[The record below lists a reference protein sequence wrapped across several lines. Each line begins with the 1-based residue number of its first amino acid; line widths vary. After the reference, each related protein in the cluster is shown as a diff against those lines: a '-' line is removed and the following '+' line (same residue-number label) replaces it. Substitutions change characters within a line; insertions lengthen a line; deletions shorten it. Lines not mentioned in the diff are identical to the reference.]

1 MALLFMD
8 GFDVAD
14 YGAKYTII
22 NSGGGYTSTTSTR
35 FGSGR
40 AVQRS
45 YNSTGE
51 LWRTVPAATTVIC
64 GFAFMYTNNYTG
76 FPASLLVLSGDNS
89 VTDHISI
96 VTGDTPNTLW
106 ARRGSTTLFT
116 ATNIAVNVWHH
127 LELKV
132 TMSATAGSVELR
144 IDGVPVGMFSGNT
157 KNGGTNSTIDT
168 VKLGGSGNNTSIT
181 ITRDDLYVLDDTG
194 AAPYNNFLGDVR
206 VYSLSPTGA
215 GSSTQW
221 TPDAGSNYAEVN
233 EIPYSAANYVQS
245 NTSGQ
250 RDTYALADLPA
261 GGVTTIY
268 GVQNNIIAKRTDAG
282 AIAVKPVL
290 KSGATIA
297 YGTGVSLPTSDMIL
311 TDVRAIDPATSA
323 PWTISGVNALEAGME
338 VA

>member
-1 MALLFMD
+1 
-8 GFDVAD
+8 
-14 YGAKYTII
+14 
-22 NSGGGYTSTTSTR
+22 
-35 FGSGR
+35 
-40 AVQRS
+40 
-45 YNSTGE
+45 
-51 LWRTVPAATTVIC
+51 
-64 GFAFMYTNNYTG
+64 
-76 FPASLLVLSGDNS
+76 
-89 VTDHISI
+89 

-106 ARRGSTTLFT
+106 VRRGSTTLFT
-116 ATNIAVNVWHH
+116 AANIAVNVWHH

-132 TMSATAGSVELR
+132 TMSATTGSVELR
-144 IDGVPVGMFSGNT
+144 IDGAPVGMFSGNT

-297 YGTGVSLPTSDMIL
+297 YGTSVSLPTSDMIL